1 MEELMKVFDIP
12 GVDSSDEKLRQLS
25 GYMEGILDFNESI
38 NLTAITDRKEFI
50 AKHYIDSLMCAA
62 MDEINDADTVIDVG
76 TGGGF
81 PGVPLAIAFPEK
93 KFTLIDSLN
102 KRIKIVNQ
110 LCDELEIKNVRAIH
124 GRAEELARKKDMREQ
139 FDICVSRAVANMATL
154 SEYCL
159 PFVKVGGSFIAYK
172 GPDCESEVK
181 EASNAIEKLGGCLLR
196 IESPE
201 ADGVAFD
208 HRLIVVKKIAATTVK
223 FPRKPGTP
231 SKEPM
236 K

>member
-124 GRAEELARKKDMREQ
+124 GRAEELARK
-139 FDICVSRAVANMATL
+139 
-154 SEYCL
+154 
-159 PFVKVGGSFIAYK
+159 
-172 GPDCESEVK
+172 
-181 EASNAIEKLGGCLLR
+181 R
-196 IESPE
+196 I
-201 ADGVAFD
+201 
-208 HRLIVVKKIAATTVK
+208 
-223 FPRKPGTP
+223 
-231 SKEPM
+231 
-236 K
+236 

>member
-93 KFTLIDSLN
+93 KFTLKDS
-102 KRIKIVNQ
+102 
-110 LCDELEIKNVRAIH
+110 ESAVR
-124 GRAEELARKKDMREQ
+124 
-139 FDICVSRAVANMATL
+139 
-154 SEYCL
+154 
-159 PFVKVGGSFIAYK
+159 
-172 GPDCESEVK
+172 
-181 EASNAIEKLGGCLLR
+181 
-196 IESPE
+196 
-201 ADGVAFD
+201 
-208 HRLIVVKKIAATTVK
+208 
-223 FPRKPGTP
+223 
-231 SKEPM
+231 
-236 K
+236 

>member
-25 GYMEGILDFNESI
+25 GYMEGILEFNESI

-102 KRIKIVNQ
+102 KRIKIVDQ

-196 IESPE
+196 IERPE

-208 HRLIVVKKIAATTVK
+208 HRLIVVKKIAATAAK

>member
-196 IESPE
+196 TERPE

-208 HRLIVVKKIAATTVK
+208 HRLIVVKKIAATAAK

>member
-196 IESPE
+196 IERPE
-201 ADGVAFD
+201 ANGVAFD
-208 HRLIVVKKIAATTVK
+208 HRLIVVKKIAATAAK

>member
-196 IESPE
+196 IERPE

-208 HRLIVVKKIAATTVK
+208 HRLIVVKKIAATAAK

>member
-208 HRLIVVKKIAATTVK
+208 HRLIVVKKIAAMAVK

>member
-1 MEELMKVFDIP
+1 MEELMKVFNIP

-110 LCDELEIKNVRAIH
+110 LCDELEIKNIRAIH

-196 IESPE
+196 IERPE

-208 HRLIVVKKIAATTVK
+208 HRLIVVKKIAATAAK

>member
-38 NLTAITDRKEFI
+38 NLTAITDRKEVI

-196 IESPE
+196 IERPE

-208 HRLIVVKKIAATTVK
+208 HRLIVVKKIAATAAK

>member
-110 LCDELEIKNVRAIH
+110 LCDELDIKNVRAIH

-196 IESPE
+196 IERPE

-208 HRLIVVKKIAATTVK
+208 HRLLVVKKIAATAAK

>member
-1 MEELMKVFDIP
+1 MEELMKVFNIP

-172 GPDCESEVK
+172 GSDCESEVK

-196 IESPE
+196 IERPE

-208 HRLIVVKKIAATTVK
+208 HRLIVVKKIAATAVK

>member
-208 HRLIVVKKIAATTVK
+208 HRLIVVKKIAATAAK

>member
-76 TGGGF
+76 TGGGV

-196 IESPE
+196 IERPE

-208 HRLIVVKKIAATTVK
+208 HRLIVVKKIAATAAK

>member
-38 NLTAITDRKEFI
+38 NHTAITDRKEFI

-196 IESPE
+196 IERPE

-208 HRLIVVKKIAATTVK
+208 HRLIVVKKIAATAAK

>member
-25 GYMEGILDFNESI
+25 GYMEGILEFNESI

-196 IESPE
+196 IERPE

-208 HRLIVVKKIAATTVK
+208 HRLIVVKKIAATAAK

>member
-81 PGVPLAIAFPEK
+81 PGIPLAIAFPEK

-196 IESPE
+196 IERPE

-208 HRLIVVKKIAATTVK
+208 HRLIVVKKIAATAAK